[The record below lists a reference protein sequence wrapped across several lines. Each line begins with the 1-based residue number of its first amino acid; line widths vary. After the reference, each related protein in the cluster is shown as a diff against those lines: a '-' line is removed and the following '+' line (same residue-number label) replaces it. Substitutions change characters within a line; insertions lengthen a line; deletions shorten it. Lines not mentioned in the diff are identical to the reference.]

1 MAKNRR
7 KADGTA
13 FENEFRD
20 IVSERFYVKRLP
32 TLNTGF
38 SGLRQPAD
46 FIVVGSKFNY
56 VECKETTGDRFSIGT
71 MEQYDLM
78 LEFILDRSFYTD
90 TAKMEYYVIVHY
102 LSKGIYKVVNA
113 QQAHDLAQQHKS
125 LKYDSDVGIT
135 LTKLEELGGI
145 EF

>member
-13 FENEFRD
+13 FEGEFKGAVR
-20 IVSERFYVKRLP
+20 ERFYVKRLH
-32 TLNTGF
+32 TMNTGN

-56 VECKETTGDRFSIGT
+56 VECKETAGDLFSISN

-78 LEFILDRSFYTD
+78 LEFLEDKFNYAG
-90 TAKMEYYVIVHY
+90 TALMEYYLVVHFLTRGTY
-102 LSKGIYKVVNA
+102 RVLNG
-113 QQAHDLAQQHKS
+113 QQARELAESHKS
-125 LKYDSDVGIT
+125 LKYEGDIGMTFTALNDLRRI
-135 LTKLEELGGI
+135 K
-145 EF
+145 F